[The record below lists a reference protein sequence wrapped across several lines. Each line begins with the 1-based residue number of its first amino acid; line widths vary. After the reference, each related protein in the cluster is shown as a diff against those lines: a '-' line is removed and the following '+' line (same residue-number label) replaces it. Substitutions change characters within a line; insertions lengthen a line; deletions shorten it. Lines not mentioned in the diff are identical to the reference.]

1 MRFRRWLLC
10 GAGGIVVGGDVGVCF
25 CEIAAAGADLVALGF
40 GVFGAYLV
48 VLAVDDIIGGD
59 VGDGVLV
66 AELVADVLEGLVE
79 IVDVVGEE
87 GAAAGF
93 LGDIV
98 QDFVALGEVRLAVGG
113 FLGIGLGELNPLC
126 AGADGVDDHAGAL
139 RHLNGFGA
147 GVIGKIVVAVADENH
162 DAANDVGLVA
172 RRPRGMA
179 ELGAAGFVNRV
190 VDGGAAAGAGLDDFV
205 AEAAGVIGEGLD

>member
-1 MRFRRWLLC
+1 MAGLKPGLYMRFRRWLLC
-10 GAGGIVVGGDVGVCF
+10 GAGGIDVGGDVVVGF
-25 CEIAAAGADLVALGF
+25 GEIAAAGADLVAL
-40 GVFGAYLV
+40 VFGDFDADLV

-113 FLGIGLGELNPLC
+113 
-126 AGADGVDDHAGAL
+126 
-139 RHLNGFGA
+139 
-147 GVIGKIVVAVADENH
+147 
-162 DAANDVGLVA
+162 
-172 RRPRGMA
+172 
-179 ELGAAGFVNRV
+179 
-190 VDGGAAAGAGLDDFV
+190 
-205 AEAAGVIGEGLD
+205 